1 MTTSFWIKSITFS
14 GEDVETS
21 TVNFK
26 PGFNIIH
33 GASDTGKTY
42 LARSI
47 EYMLVG
53 ATRPIPEETGYTHI
67 QMVVQAG
74 EREITFKRKM
84 GTSKMDVSGAQSLG
98 IFTDTY
104 PVANTDKR
112 PDDFTVSDILLYLIG
127 IKQPVDIVTNQYGNK
142 KKMSWRSFS
151 GTLYR
156 NESQITAEQSIF
168 QEDKYETLS
177 ALAVLFDDADFALVK
192 KVPDPAEQKRTKE
205 VLTPYLD
212 SQLLKLDERRTQ
224 IHHELEDLDA
234 ETIQSKQEKIQAELG
249 DLVRRQDQTRN
260 DLSVVMSAIRETD
273 LELERHHM
281 MHVKYGELQS
291 IYVGNLSRLGLV
303 SAAEAATEEI
313 DFPTNCPFCENELS
327 AEKYEE
333 YSGPVQEEAASTIN
347 ELAIL
352 GEVQARNNAR
362 IEVLRGQLEGL
373 KDRQRRLE
381 DHLSNAVLPA
391 IQSLQSDINGVQEF
405 ERLQAEL
412 AYLETK
418 YLEMRD
424 KLDEVR
430 SPKEYSSTFDPASSI
445 ASSFFT
451 SMTEYIRD
459 ILREVQFEDA
469 GSASFDPETL
479 DVVVRNKSKRSHGK
493 GYRAFFNT
501 VVFLA
506 LRRYFAEH
514 AEHKPGIFVLDTPT
528 LGLEHQK
535 SGDNLVTRR
544 EEHTGRP
551 AMGLLRNLFD
561 HMIDSGEQSQLII
574 LNNTEVTPTSDFAAP
589 DTMELRFGAID
600 EGADRA
606 GLLKTHPVN

>member
-53 ATRPIPEETGYTHI
+53 TTRPIPEETGYTHI
-67 QMVVQAG
+67 QMVVQTG
-74 EREITFKRKM
+74 EREITFKRKI

-112 PDDFTVSDILLYLIG
+112 PIDYTVSDILLHLLG
-127 IKQPVDIVTNQYGNK
+127 IKKPVEIVTNQYGNK
-142 KKMSWRSFS
+142 KKMSWRSFA

-168 QEDKYETLS
+168 QDDKHETLS
-177 ALAVLFDDADFALVK
+177 SLAVLFDDADFALVE

-212 SQLLKLDERRTQ
+212 SQLLQLDERRGQ
-224 IHHELEDLDA
+224 IQDELNELDA
-234 ETIQSKQEKIQAELG
+234 EAIQSKQAKIQTELG

-260 DLSVVMSAIRETD
+260 DLTAVMSAIREIE
-273 LELERHHM
+273 LEIERHHM

-303 SAAEAATEEI
+303 AAAETAIEEI
-313 DFPTNCPFCENELS
+313 ELPTNCPFCESELS
-327 AEKYEE
+327 EEKFQEFA
-333 YSGPVQEEAASTIN
+333 GPVQEEAASTVN
-347 ELAIL
+347 ELTNL

-362 IEVLRGQLEGL
+362 IEVLRGQLDEL
-373 KDRQRRLE
+373 KDRQRKLE

-391 IQSLQSDINGVQEF
+391 IQSLQSDISEVQRF
-405 ERLQAEL
+405 ECLQAEL
-412 AYLETK
+412 AHLETK
-418 YLEMRD
+418 YIEMRD

-430 SPKEYSSTFDPASSI
+430 NPKEYNSTFDPTSRI
-445 ASSFFT
+445 GSSFFT

-459 ILREVQFEDA
+459 ILKEAQFEDA
-469 GSASFDPETL
+469 DSARFDPETL
-479 DVVVRNKSKRSHGK
+479 DVVVRNKAKRSHGK

-514 AEHKPGIFVLDTPT
+514 AKHKPGVFVLDTPT

-561 HMIDSGEQSQLII
+561 HMIDSGGQSQLII
-574 LNNTEVTPTSDFAAP
+574 LNNTDVTPTSDFAAP
-589 DTMELRFGAID
+589 DTMELRFGAVD
-600 EGADRA
+600 EGADRQ
-606 GLLKTHPVN
+606 GLLLTIPS

>member
-74 EREITFKRKM
+74 EHEIKLKRKM

-112 PDDFTVSDILLYLIG
+112 PTDFTVSDLLLYLLG
-127 IKQPVDIVTNQYGNK
+127 IKKPVEIVTNQYGNK
-142 KKMSWRSFS
+142 KKMSWRSFA

-168 QEDKYETLS
+168 QDDKHETLS
-177 ALAVLFDDADFALVK
+177 SLAVLFDDADFALVE

-212 SQLLKLDERRTQ
+212 SQLLQLDERRGQ
-224 IHHELEDLDA
+224 IQDELNELDA
-234 ETIQSKQEKIQAELG
+234 EAIQSKQAKIQAELG

-260 DLSVVMSAIRETD
+260 DLTAVMSAIREIE

-303 SAAEAATEEI
+303 AAAETAIEEI
-313 DFPTNCPFCENELS
+313 ELPTNCPFCESELS
-327 AEKYEE
+327 EEKFQEFA
-333 YSGPVQEEAASTIN
+333 GPVQEEAASTVN
-347 ELAIL
+347 ELSNL

-362 IEVLRGQLEGL
+362 IEVLRGQLDGL
-373 KDRQRRLE
+373 KDRQRKLE

-391 IQSLQSDINGVQEF
+391 IQSLQSDIGEVQKF

-412 AYLETK
+412 AHLESK
-418 YLEMRD
+418 YIEMRD

-430 SPKEYSSTFDPASSI
+430 NPKEYNSTFDPTSRI
-445 ASSFFT
+445 ESSFFT
-451 SMTEYIRD
+451 SMTEYVRD
-459 ILREVQFEDA
+459 ILKEAQFEDA
-469 GSASFDPETL
+469 DSARFDPETL
-479 DVVVRNKSKRSHGK
+479 DVVVRNKAKRSHGK

-514 AEHKPGIFVLDTPT
+514 AKHKPGVFVLDTPT

-561 HMIDSGEQSQLII
+561 HMIDSGNQSQLII
-574 LNNTEVTPTSDFAAP
+574 LNNTDVTPTSDFNAP
-589 DTMELRFGAID
+589 DTMELRFGAVD
-600 EGADRA
+600 EGADRQ
-606 GLLKTHPVN
+606 GLLLTIPK